1 MVHEN
6 HIQILAKEVCD
17 VELGSN
23 KMKLTNDST
32 KNKSNCANTLQKKMA

>member
-17 VELGSN
+17 VELGS
-23 KMKLTNDST
+23 
-32 KNKSNCANTLQKKMA
+32 SNNETYQWFN